1 MQIILFLK
9 KQKKYMKKLLL
20 LSCLFLS
27 LTNVTSQNF
36 STEKK
41 KDSQGYSYE
50 TVKNDKTGVRVY
62 TLQNGLKVYLAQNTD
77 EPRIQTYIPVRTG
90 SNNDPSDNTGL
101 AHYLEHMVF
110 KGTSKIGTQ
119 NWETEK
125 KLIAQISDLYE
136 QHKAETNPEKK
147 KALYKR
153 IDEVS
158 QEASKYSVANEYD
171 KLISSL
177 GAKGTNAHTYLEET
191 VYKNNIPANELEK
204 WMIIEKERFSEL
216 VLRLFHTELEAVYEE
231 YNRAQ
236 DNDGRIVNYEL
247 MSALFPATP
256 YGQQTTIG
264 KPEHLKNPSMV
275 AIHNYFNTYY
285 VPNNMAVILVGDLD
299 FDKTIKM
306 VDQYFGTFA
315 YKELPKRKQTVE
327 KPMTSIVEREVKS
340 PTAERLMMAW
350 RTSGVGTKEALL
362 ADITSNILSNS
373 GEVGLINIDINQKQL
388 ALGAGAYT
396 SVFNDYG
403 FQALT
408 ISVKDGQSLED
419 GKKLML
425 SEIEKIKKGAF
436 DDWMI
441 QAVINNMKLDRM
453 KNYESGDGL
462 ATSLYRSFIE
472 ERSWNE
478 TLSEINELSKISK
491 ADVVK
496 FAKSFYKDNYVIV
509 YKRKGINDKLV
520 RVSNPAIT
528 PIQLNRDSQSEFY
541 KNFATLKSTDL
552 TPVYVDFKKEIQT
565 KKVKNT
571 NISFVKNNTN
581 TISNLYYIFNM
592 GSDHNKKLSLAMGM
606 LDYLGTDKISAED
619 IKKEFYKIG
628 VTYSVNVGNDL
639 SYIYLS
645 GFESNLPK
653 GVAMLENLLRNVKPD
668 QEVYNTTVTTILNT
682 RVNSKKRKENIMLAL
697 TNYAKYGKDSRFRD
711 ILSEKELK
719 EMNVSELTDLLK
731 GIADYEHQIFFYGN
745 DLNPIVDA
753 LEKNHNLNAN
763 KAIPTPK
770 VYQEPATTNEVYFA
784 NYDMVQ
790 TEMTRIAKGE
800 KYNSTLTGTANV
812 FNSYFGS
819 GLSSIVF
826 QEIRESKSLAYSAR
840 AYYGMANEKNLNDYM
855 QVSIGTQANKLPQ
868 AVDAISTLLNDM
880 PKIEKQFNNAKES
893 SLKQIAS
900 TRIIKTNIFFNQMSL
915 KKLGFDYDIRK
926 DTYKKIQN
934 LTLEA
939 TNDFF
944 NKEVKTKKYNTAIIG
959 KKESIDFEALT
970 KLGTIEEVSLEE
982 IFNY

>member
-1 MQIILFLK
+1 
-9 KQKKYMKKLLL
+9 MKKTVL
-20 LSCLFLS
+20 LSCLYLS
-27 LTNVTSQNF
+27 LTSATAQTF
-36 STEKK
+36 TTEKMT
-41 KDSQGYSYE
+41 DPQGYSYE
-50 TVKNDKTGVRVY
+50 TVKNDNTGVRVY
-62 TLQNGLKVYLAQNTD
+62 TLKNGLKVYLAQNTD
-77 EPRIQTYIPVRTG
+77 EPRIQTYIPVKTG

-110 KGTSKIGTQ
+110 KGTSKIGTK

-136 QHKAETNPEKK
+136 QHKAETDPEKK
-147 KALYKR
+147 KAIYKH

-204 WMIIEKERFSEL
+204 WMTIEKERFSEL

-236 DNDGRIVNYEL
+236 DNDGRIVNYEM
-247 MSALFPATP
+247 MSALFPETP

-285 VPNNMAVILVGDLD
+285 VPNNMAIVLVGDLD

-306 VDQYFGTFA
+306 VDHYFGTFA
-315 YKELPKRKQTVE
+315 YKELPMKKQVSE

-340 PTAERLMMAW
+340 PTAERLTMAW

-362 ADITSNILSNS
+362 ADISSNILSNS
-373 GEVGLINIDINQKQL
+373 GNVGLIDININQKQL

-396 SVFNDYG
+396 QVFNNYG
-403 FQALT
+403 YQGLVL
-408 ISVKDGQSLED
+408 SVKEGQTLEE

-441 QAVINNMKLDRM
+441 EAVINNMKLDRM
-453 KNYESGDGL
+453 KTYESGDGL
-462 ATSLYRSFIE
+462 ATSLYRSFIAG
-472 ERSWNE
+472 RSWTE
-478 TLSEINELSKISK
+478 ALSEINELSKITK

-496 FAKSFYKDNYVIV
+496 FANEFYKDNYVIV

-528 PIQLNRDSQSEFY
+528 PVELNRDAQSEFY
-541 KNFATLKSTDL
+541 KTFSKLTATDL
-552 TPVYVDFKKEIQT
+552 KPVYVDFKKEIQT
-565 KKVKNT
+565 QKVKNT
-571 NISFVKNNTN
+571 KISFVKNNTN
-581 TISNLYYIFNM
+581 AISKLYYIFDM
-592 GSDHNKKLSLAMGM
+592 GSDNNKKLSLAMEM
-606 LDYLGTDKISAED
+606 LDYLGTDKMSAEEV
-619 IKKEFYKIG
+619 KKEFYKIG
-628 VTYSVNVGNDL
+628 VSYSVKAGNDL

-645 GFESNLPK
+645 GLESNMSK
-653 GVAMLENLLRNVKPD
+653 GIVLLENLLKNVKPD
-668 QEVYNTTVTTILNT
+668 QDVYNTTVSTILNT
-682 RVNSKKRKENIMLAL
+682 RANAKKRKENIMAAL

-711 ILSEKELK
+711 ILSEKELQ
-719 EMNVSELTDLLK
+719 EMKASELTDLLK
-731 GIADYEHQIFFYGN
+731 GLTDYEHQIFFYGN
-745 DLNPIVDA
+745 DLKPIVTT
-753 LEKNHNLNAN
+753 LEKNHNLAAN
-763 KAIPTPK
+763 KSIPAPKMYPEPETTNK
-770 VYQEPATTNEVYFA
+770 VYFS

-790 TEMTRIAKGE
+790 AEMNRIAKGE
-800 KYNSTLTGTANV
+800 KYNSNLTGTVSV
-812 FNSYFGS
+812 FNAYFGS

-840 AYYGMANEKNLNDYM
+840 ALYGMANDKNLTDYM

-868 AVDAISTLLNDM
+868 AVDAISALLTEM
-880 PKIEKQFNNAKES
+880 PKIDRQFNNAKDS

-900 TRIIKTNIFFNQMSL
+900 SRIIKTNIFFTQLSL

-926 DTYKKIQN
+926 DTYKNIQN
-934 LTLEA
+934 LSLETA
-939 TNDFF
+939 NDFF
-944 NKEVKTKKYNTAIIG
+944 NKEVKTKQYNTAIIG
-959 KKESIDFEALT
+959 KKENLDFEALK

>member
-1 MQIILFLK
+1 
-9 KQKKYMKKLLL
+9 MKKTLL
-20 LSCLFLS
+20 LSFLFLS
-27 LTNVTSQNF
+27 LTGAISQTF
-36 STEKK
+36 TTEKK
-41 KDSQGYSYE
+41 NDSQGYSYE

-62 TLQNGLKVYLAQNTD
+62 TLKNGLKVYLAQNTD

-136 QHKAETNPEKK
+136 QHKAETDPEKK
-147 KALYKR
+147 KAIYKR

-247 MSALFPATP
+247 MSALFPTTP

-299 FDKTIKM
+299 FDRTIKM

-315 YKELPKRKQTVE
+315 YKELPMKKQVTE

-340 PTAERLMMAW
+340 PTAERLTMAW
-350 RTSGVGTKEALL
+350 RTSGVGTKETLL
-362 ADITSNILSNS
+362 ADITSSILSNAGS
-373 GEVGLINIDINQKQL
+373 VGLIDIDINQKQL
-388 ALGAGAYT
+388 ALGAGAYST
-396 SVFNDYG
+396 AFNDYG
-403 FQALT
+403 YQAMV
-408 ISVKDGQSLED
+408 ISVKEGQTLEE
-419 GKKLML
+419 GKKLLL
-425 SEIEKIKKGAF
+425 SEIDKIKRGEF

-441 QAVINNMKLDRM
+441 EAVINNMKLNRM
-453 KNYESGDGL
+453 KTYESGDGL

-472 ERSWNE
+472 KRSWTE

-496 FAKSFYKDNYVIV
+496 YANEFYKDNYVIV
-509 YKRKGINDKLV
+509 YKRKGVNDKLI

-528 PIQLNRDSQSEFY
+528 PVQLNRDSQSEFY
-541 KNFATLKSTDL
+541 KDFSKLASTDL
-552 TPVYVDFKKEIQT
+552 APVYVDFKKEIQT

-571 NISFVKNNTN
+571 TISFIKNNTN
-581 TISNLYYIFNM
+581 SISNLYYIFNM
-592 GSDHNKKLSLAMGM
+592 GSDHDKKLSLAMGI
-606 LDYLGTDKISAED
+606 LDYLGTDKMSAED
-619 IKKEFYKIG
+619 VKKEFYKIG
-628 VTYSVNVGNDL
+628 VTYSVNASNDL

-645 GFESNLPK
+645 GLESNLPK
-653 GVAMLENLLRNVKPD
+653 GIALLENLLKNVKPD
-668 QEVYNTTVTTILNT
+668 QEVYNTTVATILNA
-682 RVNSKKRKENIMLAL
+682 RDNSKKRKENIMAAL
-697 TNYAKYGKDSRFRD
+697 TYYAKYGKNSRFRD

-719 EMNVSELTDLLK
+719 EMKASELTDLLK
-731 GIADYEHQIFFYGN
+731 GLNNYEHQIFFYGN
-745 DLNPIVDA
+745 DLNPILAA
-753 LEKNHNLNAN
+753 LEKNHNLNAS
-763 KAIPTPK
+763 KAIPSPK
-770 VYQEPATTNEVYFA
+770 IYPEPETTDKVYFA

-790 TEMTRIAKGE
+790 TEMNRIAKGG
-800 KYNSTLTGTANV
+800 KYNSSLTGTVNV
-812 FNSYFGS
+812 FNSYFGA

-840 AYYGMANEKNLNDYM
+840 ALYGIANDKNLSDYM

-868 AVDAISTLLNDM
+868 AVDAISALLSDM

-900 TRIIKTNIFFNQMSL
+900 SRIIKTNIFFNQLNL

-926 DTYKKIQN
+926 DTYKNIQN

-959 KKESIDFEALT
+959 KKESLDFEALK

>member
-1 MQIILFLK
+1 
-9 KQKKYMKKLLL
+9 MKKLVL
-20 LSCLFLS
+20 LSSLFLS
-27 LTNVTSQNF
+27 LTSVTSQTF
-36 STEKK
+36 TTEKK

-50 TVKNDKTGVRVY
+50 TVKNDKTGVRIY
-62 TLQNGLKVYLAQNTD
+62 TLKNGLKVYLAQNTD

-136 QHKAETNPEKK
+136 QHKAETDPEKK
-147 KALYKR
+147 KAIYKR

-177 GAKGTNAHTYLEET
+177 GAKGTNAHTSLNET

-204 WMIIEKERFSEL
+204 WMIVEKERFSEL

-247 MSALFPATP
+247 MSALFPTTP

-264 KPEHLKNPSMV
+264 KPEHLKNPSMI

-285 VPNNMAVILVGDLD
+285 VPNNMAVVLVGDLD

-315 YKELPKRKQTVE
+315 YKELPMKKQVVE

-340 PTAERLMMAW
+340 PTADRLTMAW

-362 ADITSNILSNS
+362 ADITSSILSNP
-373 GEVGLINIDINQKQL
+373 GDVGLIDIDINQKQL
-388 ALGAGAYT
+388 ALGAGAYST
-396 SVFNDYG
+396 TFNDYG
-403 FQALT
+403 YLGLV
-408 ISVKDGQSLED
+408 ISVKEGQTLEE
-419 GKKLML
+419 GKKLLL

-436 DDWMI
+436 DEWMI

-462 ATSLYRSFIE
+462 ATSLYRTFIQG
-472 ERSWNE
+472 RSWTE
-478 TLSEINELSKISK
+478 TLSGINELSKITK
-491 ADVVK
+491 ADIVK
-496 FAKSFYKDNYVIV
+496 FANSFCDYNYVIV
-509 YKRKGINDKLV
+509 YKRKGVNDKLV
-520 RVSNPAIT
+520 RVSNPGIT
-528 PIQLNRDSQSEFY
+528 PVQLNRDSQSEFY
-541 KNFATLKSTDL
+541 KNFSKLNSTDL
-552 TPVYVDFKKEIQT
+552 TPIYVDFKKEIQT

-571 NISFVKNNTN
+571 NVSFIKNNTN

-592 GSDHNKKLSLAMGM
+592 GSDHNKKLSLALGM
-606 LDYLGTDKISAED
+606 LDFLGTDKMSAED
-619 IKKEFYKIG
+619 VKKEFYKIG
-628 VTYSVNVGNDL
+628 VTYSVSTGSDL
-639 SYIYLS
+639 SYISLS
-645 GFESNLPK
+645 GLESNLPK
-653 GVAMLENLLRNVKPD
+653 GIALLENLLKNVKPD
-668 QEVYNTTVTTILNT
+668 QKVYDTTVTTILNT
-682 RVNSKKRKENIMLAL
+682 RVNSKKRKENIMVAL

-719 EMNVSELTDLLK
+719 EMKASELTDLLK
-731 GIADYEHQIFFYGN
+731 GLTNYEHQIFFYGT
-745 DLNPIVDA
+745 DLNPIVAA
-753 LEKNHNLNAN
+753 LEKNHNLNAG
-763 KAIPTPK
+763 KAIPSPK
-770 VYQEPATTNEVYFA
+770 VYPEPVTTDKVYFA

-790 TEMTRIAKGE
+790 AEMTRIAKGE
-800 KYNSTLTGTANV
+800 KYNSNLTGTVNV

-826 QEIRESKSLAYSAR
+826 QEIRESKSLAYSAQ
-840 AYYGMANEKNLNDYM
+840 AFYGIAKEKNLSDYM

-880 PKIEKQFNNAKES
+880 PKIEKQFNNAKDS

-926 DTYKKIQN
+926 DIYATIQN
-934 LTLEA
+934 LTLNS

-959 KKESIDFEALT
+959 KKESLDFEALK

>member
-1 MQIILFLK
+1 
-9 KQKKYMKKLLL
+9 MKKLVL

-27 LTNVTSQNF
+27 LTSVRSQTF

-41 KDSQGYSYE
+41 KDAQGYTYE

-62 TLQNGLKVYLAQNTD
+62 TLKNGLKVYLAQNTD

-136 QHKAETNPEKK
+136 QHKAETDPEKK
-147 KALYKR
+147 KAIYKR

-177 GAKGTNAHTYLEET
+177 GAKGTNAHTYLNET

-204 WMIIEKERFSEL
+204 WMIVEKERFSEL

-247 MSALFPATP
+247 MSALFPTTP

-285 VPNNMAVILVGDLD
+285 VPNNMAVVLVGDLD

-306 VDQYFGTFA
+306 VDKYFGTFA
-315 YKELPKRKQTVE
+315 YKELPMKKLVVE
-327 KPMTSIVEREVKS
+327 KPMTAIVEKEVKS
-340 PTAERLMMAW
+340 PTAERLTMAW

-373 GEVGLINIDINQKQL
+373 GNVGLIDIDINQKQL
-388 ALGAGAYT
+388 ALGAGAYST
-396 SVFNDYG
+396 TFNDYG
-403 FQALT
+403 YQALV
-408 ISVKDGQSLED
+408 ISVKEGQSLEE
-419 GKKLML
+419 GKKLVL
-425 SEIEKIKKGAF
+425 SEIDKIKKGAF

-462 ATSLYRSFIE
+462 ATSLYRSFIDG
-472 ERSWNE
+472 RSWTE
-478 TLSEINELSKISK
+478 TLSEINELSKITK

-496 FAKSFYKDNYVIV
+496 FANDFYKDNYVIIN
-509 YKRKGINDKLV
+509 KRKGVNDKLV
-520 RVSNPAIT
+520 RVSNPGIT
-528 PIQLNRDSQSEFY
+528 PIQLNRDAQSEFY
-541 KNFATLKSTDL
+541 KDFSKLKSTDL

-571 NISFVKNNTN
+571 TVSFIKNNTN
-581 TISNLYYIFNM
+581 AISNLYYIFNM

-606 LDYLGTDKISAED
+606 LDYLGTDKMSAED
-619 IKKEFYKIG
+619 VKKEFYKIG
-628 VTYSVNVGNDL
+628 VTYSVNAGNDL

-645 GFESNLPK
+645 GLESNLPK
-653 GVAMLENLLRNVKPD
+653 GIALLENLLKNVKPD
-668 QEVYNTTVTTILNT
+668 QEVYNTTVATILNT
-682 RVNSKKRKENIMLAL
+682 RVNSKKRKENIMVAL
-697 TNYAKYGKDSRFRD
+697 TSYAKYGKDSRLRD

-719 EMNVSELTDLLK
+719 EMKASELTDLLK
-731 GIADYEHQIFFYGN
+731 DLTNYEHQIFFYGT
-745 DLNPIVDA
+745 DLNPIVAA
-753 LEKNHNLNAN
+753 LEKNHNLNAG
-763 KAIPTPK
+763 KAIPSPK
-770 VYQEPATTNEVYFA
+770 VYPEPETTNKVYFA

-790 TEMTRIAKGE
+790 AEMTRIAKGE
-800 KYNSTLTGTANV
+800 KYNSNLTGTVNV

-826 QEIRESKSLAYSAR
+826 QEIRESKSLAYSAQ
-840 AYYGMANEKNLNDYM
+840 AYYGIAKEKKLSDYM

-868 AVDAISTLLNDM
+868 AVDAISALLTEM
-880 PKIEKQFNNAKES
+880 PKIEKQFNNAKDS

-926 DTYKKIQN
+926 DIYATIQN
-934 LTLEA
+934 LTLDS

-944 NKEVKTKKYNTAIIG
+944 NKEVKPKKYNTAIIG
-959 KKESIDFEALT
+959 KKESLDFEALK

>member
-1 MQIILFLK
+1 MLFR
-9 KQKKYMKKLLL
+9 
-20 LSCLFLS
+20 S
-27 LTNVTSQNF
+27 
-36 STEKK
+36 
-41 KDSQGYSYE
+41 
-50 TVKNDKTGVRVY
+50 GVRIY
-62 TLQNGLKVYLAQNTD
+62 TLENGLKVYLAQNKD

-125 KLIAQISDLYE
+125 GLIAQISDLYE

-147 KALYKR
+147 KEIYKR

-177 GAKGTNAHTYLEET
+177 GAKATNAHTYLEET

-204 WMIIEKERFSEL
+204 WMAVEKERFSEL

-236 DNDGRIVNYEL
+236 DNDSRIVNYEM
-247 MSALFPATP
+247 MSALFPETP

-285 VPNNMAVILVGDLD
+285 VPNNMAIVLVGDLD

-315 YKELPKRKQTVE
+315 YKELPMKKQVSE

-340 PTAERLMMAW
+340 PTAERLTIAW

-362 ADITSNILSNS
+362 ADITSNILYNS
-373 GEVGLINIDINQKQL
+373 GGVGLIDIDINQKQL

-396 SVFNDYG
+396 QVFNNYG
-403 FQALT
+403 YQAMV
-408 ISVKDGQSLED
+408 ISVKEQQTLEE
-419 GKKLML
+419 GKKLLL
-425 SEIEKIKKGAF
+425 SEIEKIKKGTF
-436 DDWMI
+436 DNWMI
-441 QAVINNMKLDRM
+441 EAVINNMKLDRM
-453 KNYESGDGL
+453 KTYESGDGL
-462 ATSLYRSFIE
+462 ATSLYRSFIQG
-472 ERSWNE
+472 RSWKE

-496 FAKSFYKDNYVIV
+496 FANDFYKDNYVIV
-509 YKRKGINDKLV
+509 YKRKGVNDKLV

-528 PIQLNRDSQSEFY
+528 PVQLNRNSQSEFY
-541 KNFATLKSTDL
+541 KEFSKLTSADL
-552 TPVYVDFKKEIQT
+552 SPVYVDFKKEIQT
-565 KKVKNT
+565 NKVKNT
-571 NISFVKNNTN
+571 KISFIKNNTN
-581 TISNLYYIFNM
+581 TISNLYYIFDM
-592 GSDHNKKLSLAMGM
+592 GSDHNKKLSLAMEM
-606 LDYLGTDKISAED
+606 LDYLGTDKMSAED
-619 IKKEFYKIG
+619 VKKEFYKIG
-628 VTYSVNVGNDL
+628 VTYYVNAGNDL

-645 GFESNLPK
+645 GLESNLPK
-653 GVAMLENLLRNVKPD
+653 GMALLENLLKNVKPD
-668 QEVYNTTVTTILNT
+668 QEVYNTTVNTILNT
-682 RVNSKKRKENIMLAL
+682 RANAKKRKENIMTAL
-697 TNYAKYGKDSRFRD
+697 TSYAKYGKDSRFRD

-719 EMNVSELTDLLK
+719 EMKASELTDLLK
-731 GIADYEHQIFFYGN
+731 DLTNYEHQIFFYGN
-745 DLNPIVDA
+745 DLKPIVKA
-753 LEKNHNLNAN
+753 LEKNHNLAAH
-763 KAIPTPK
+763 KSIPSPK
-770 VYQEPATTNEVYFA
+770 VYPEPETTNKVYFA

-790 TEMTRIAKGE
+790 AEMTRIAKGE
-800 KYNSTLTGTANV
+800 KYNSDLTGTVNV

-840 AYYGMANEKNLNDYM
+840 AIYGMANDKKLTDYM

-868 AVDAISTLLNDM
+868 AVEAISTLLNEM
-880 PKIEKQFNNAKES
+880 PKIDRQFNNAKDS
-893 SLKQIAS
+893 SLKQIGRAH
-900 TRIIKTNIFFNQMSL
+900 
-915 KKLGFDYDIRK
+915 
-926 DTYKKIQN
+926 
-934 LTLEA
+934 
-939 TNDFF
+939 
-944 NKEVKTKKYNTAIIG
+944 V
-959 KKESIDFEALT
+959 
-970 KLGTIEEVSLEE
+970 
-982 IFNY
+982 